1 MPFKKYFDV
10 EAVKKYHRVIPM
22 EDFFA
27 SKKLSNAIWPESK
40 RKSFCH
46 SKRQGLPGEREHK
59 GGACYAKSGNPF
71 ESFWDTYNIDFV
83 GSELYGEASLNY
95 DVSYTQSK
103 EGTYDVNIEI
113 IVYNVVLIFEKVCS
127 FQNIF
132 IFIFSLAKEIPCK

>member
-1 MPFKKYFDV
+1 MPFKQYFDV

-46 SKRQGLPGEREHK
+46 SKRQGLPGERDHK

-71 ESFWDTYNIDFV
+71 ESFWDTYDIDFV
-83 GSELYGEASLNY
+83 GSELYGNANLNY
-95 DVSYTQSK
+95 DVSYPQSQ
-103 EGTYDVNIEI
+103 EGKVNE
-113 IVYNVVLIFEKVCS
+113 
-127 FQNIF
+127 
-132 IFIFSLAKEIPCK
+132 

>member
-1 MPFKKYFDV
+1 MFQYLNRRINRFSTMCKNLFLEIFSLQVQVPFKRYFDA

-27 SKKLSNAIWPESK
+27 SNKLSNAIWPESK

-83 GSELYGEASLNY
+83 GSELYGNANLHY
-95 DVSYTQSK
+95 DVSYPQSR
-103 EGTYDVNIEI
+103 EGTI
-113 IVYNVVLIFEKVCS
+113 
-127 FQNIF
+127 
-132 IFIFSLAKEIPCK
+132 